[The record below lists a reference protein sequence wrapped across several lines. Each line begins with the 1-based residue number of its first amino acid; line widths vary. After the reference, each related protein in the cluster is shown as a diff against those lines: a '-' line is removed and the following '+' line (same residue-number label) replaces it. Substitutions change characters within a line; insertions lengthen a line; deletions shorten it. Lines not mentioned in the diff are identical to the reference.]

1 MNAEFIAMLDYL
13 ERERGIKREILLE
26 AVSNALLSASKKS
39 VSASRE
45 LRIDINPKTGEI
57 RALANLI
64 VADKVTNPQD
74 EISETAA
81 RRIKSDAKVGD
92 VVEVEV
98 TPKNF
103 GRIAG
108 QTAKQAMM
116 QRIRQVEKEMIYEEF
131 KDRAGEIVSG
141 TVRRFDRSDVILD
154 LGKFEAI
161 MPQRERVVVEDYNVG
176 DRLRAYVVA
185 VDNGIRGPEI
195 IVSRSHPNFVRRL
208 FELEVSEIADGTV
221 EIRGIAREA
230 GYRTKIAVWSAN
242 EKVDPVG
249 ACVGMRGS
257 RVKNIVRELNNE
269 KVDII
274 RWSSDPKEYV
284 LEALKPAKVKN
295 LVFDTEKKSVQISVD
310 EDQLSLAIGKKGQN
324 ARLTSRL
331 TGWEI
336 NIGKDTSATT
346 VVEQKLALAAQKT
359 KVLKKEPKRAPEHA
373 DAAAPAKSCTLAPK
387 TEPRPAAAPSHEHE
401 SVSLID
407 RKKPRKKTEDGEVKP
422 KRNVLPP
429 ISRIRASME
438 ATVAPPKPAAP
449 VEASK
454 QTPPSPAP
462 SEVVPPSAEAEVAPQ
477 KIILIKPPIVVK
489 QLAAELGLKPHQL
502 IAELMT
508 HNIFANMNQTIEPDI
523 AAKIAENHG
532 FVLEKERREKGAGVH
547 KVEQVVVAPPPPV
560 IEKNAELKPR
570 GPIITFMGHVDHG
583 KTSVLDAIRKTR
595 VAAGEAGGIT
605 QHIGAHTV
613 DHNGATLTFIDTP
626 GHAAFTA
633 MRARGANVTDI
644 VVLVVAADDGIMP
657 QTLEA
662 INHAKA
668 APHVKIMVAINKI
681 DLPSANIDRVKKQ
694 LQEHELTP
702 EDWGG
707 ETIVCPVSA
716 TKGTGIDHLLEMM
729 TLQAEV
735 MELKAS
741 PTATPRGTVI
751 EAQVEAG
758 RGPTATVIVQMGT
771 LKVGDP
777 FICGDYSGK
786 VKSLLDDRGQPIKK
800 AGPSTPVK
808 VLGFTGLPNA
818 GDELLVMDSERSAKT
833 LSEERLLAKRAYKLT
848 VPQRATPERLL
859 EAADGK
865 KVLRIVLKCD
875 AQGSL
880 EALIGALQQIESKKI
895 DLEII
900 HSAVGPI
907 SESDILLAS
916 ASNAVVVG
924 FNVKVENMAVS
935 AARQEGVQV
944 NLDGIIYELLDQ
956 IKEAMAG
963 LLEPEHRET
972 VIGHAEVKQVFELS
986 RGIVAG
992 CLVTEGRIARAARAR
1007 VLRKRQPV
1015 YDGGISTLR
1024 RFQDD
1029 VKEVRSGLECGIKLG
1044 DFSEYQVGD
1053 IIECYQLEAIAQK
1066 L

>member
-1 MNAEFIAMLDYL
+1 MAT
-13 ERERGIKREILLE
+13 KT
-26 AVSNALLSASKKS
+26 SSKTATRKP
-39 VSASRE
+39 A
-45 LRIDINPKTGEI
+45 TH
-57 RALANLI
+57 A
-64 VADKVTNPQD
+64 
-74 EISETAA
+74 AA
-81 RRIKSDAKVGD
+81 RK
-92 VVEVEV
+92 
-98 TPKNF
+98 T
-103 GRIAG
+103 
-108 QTAKQAMM
+108 TT
-116 QRIRQVEKEMIYEEF
+116 RQ
-131 KDRAGEIVSG
+131 
-141 TVRRFDRSDVILD
+141 
-154 LGKFEAI
+154 
-161 MPQRERVVVEDYNVG
+161 P
-176 DRLRAYVVA
+176 VA
-185 VDNGIRGPEI
+185 AP
-195 IVSRSHPNFVRRL
+195 
-208 FELEVSEIADGTV
+208 
-221 EIRGIAREA
+221 
-230 GYRTKIAVWSAN
+230 
-242 EKVDPVG
+242 
-249 ACVGMRGS
+249 
-257 RVKNIVRELNNE
+257 
-269 KVDII
+269 
-274 RWSSDPKEYV
+274 
-284 LEALKPAKVKN
+284 
-295 LVFDTEKKSVQISVD
+295 
-310 EDQLSLAIGKKGQN
+310 
-324 ARLTSRL
+324 
-331 TGWEI
+331 
-336 NIGKDTSATT
+336 
-346 VVEQKLALAAQKT
+346 KT
-359 KVLKKEPKRAPEHA
+359 KVFKKEPKRAPEHA
-373 DAAAPAKSCTLAPK
+373 DAAAPAKSRTLAPK
-387 TEPRPAAAPSHEHE
+387 TEPRTAAAPSHEHE

-560 IEKNAELKPR
+560 IEKKEELKPR

-583 KTSVLDAIRKTR
+583 KTTLLDAIRKTR

-605 QHIGAHTV
+605 QHIGAYTV
-613 DHNGATLTFIDTP
+613 NHNGATLTFIDTP

-657 QTLEA
+657 QTTEA

-681 DLPSANIDRVKKQ
+681 DLPGANLDRVKKQ
-694 LQEHELTP
+694 LQEQGLTP

-707 ETIVCPVSA
+707 ETIISPVSA
-716 TKGTGIDHLLEMM
+716 TKGTGIDHLLEMI

-741 PTATPRGTVI
+741 PSARPRGTVI

-771 LKVGDP
+771 LKIGDP
-777 FICGDYSGK
+777 FICGDYNGK
-786 VKSLLDDRGQPIKK
+786 VKSLLDDRGKPIKK

-808 VLGFTGLPNA
+808 VLGFSGLPNA
-818 GDELLVMDSERSAKT
+818 GDEFLVMESEREAKQ
-833 LSEERLLAKRAYKLT
+833 LSDERLDAKRASKLF
-848 VPQRATPERLL
+848 VPQRATLESLL
-859 EAADGK
+859 ETAEGK

-875 AQGSL
+875 TQGSL
-880 EALIGALQQIESKKI
+880 EALVGALKQIESKKVV
-895 DLEII
+895 LEII

-916 ASNAVVVG
+916 ASDAVVVG
-924 FNVKVENMAVS
+924 FNVKVEAMAVP
-935 AARQEGVQV
+935 AAKREGVQIK
-944 NLDGIIYELLDQ
+944 LYSIIYELLDQ
-956 IKEAMAG
+956 IKDAMAE
-963 LLEPEHRET
+963 LLDPELRET
-972 VIGHAEVKQVFELS
+972 VIGHAEVKQIFQLS
-986 RGIVAG
+986 KGIVAG
-992 CLVTEGRIARAARAR
+992 CLVTDGRIARTARAR
-1007 VLRKRQPV
+1007 VVRKRQPV
-1015 YDGGISTLR
+1015 YDGGLSTLR

-1053 IIECYQLEAIAQK
+1053 VIECYQLEQFAQK